1 MSDSNVDPSG
11 NTEQFMAFVQSGQA
25 EPGRR
30 TSLGLVII
38 GAAVLVA
45 VAVLV
50 ALWLML

>member
-30 TSLGLVII
+30 IPIGFVII

-45 VAVLV
+45 VAVLMV
-50 ALWLML
+50 LWLVI